1 MIRRRM
7 ITSAG
12 ATVVAPLAVRAQ
24 TQQRQRQRRV
34 GVFMDLSAQDART
47 QARLAAFAQSLQEAG
62 WTIGRNIS
70 VEYRWRVEG
79 EATLRDSA
87 RELADFAPEVVLGS
101 STPVTA
107 MLRQVMP
114 QTPIV
119 FVAVIDPVGAGFVE
133 SFGRP
138 GGNITGFTTIDYGL
152 SAKWVEMLKEIA
164 PTLVRVAVLADP
176 GLQSTRGQ
184 VDNIATA
191 ATMLGLS
198 IVPVDIRDPAALER
212 DLVAFAAAPNGGVVA
227 TASPLTGLHRDLIIR
242 LAAEHRLPAIYPY
255 NHFAPAGGLIAFGP
269 DLVEPFR
276 NAAGYIDRI
285 LRGAKP
291 ADLPVQAPTKID
303 LTINLRTARV
313 LGLTIP
319 PSLLLRAEEVIE

>member
-1 MIRRRM
+1 MKRRRA
-7 ITSAG
+7 IASAG
-12 ATVVAPLAVRAQ
+12 AILVGPAVVRGQ
-24 TQQRQRQRRV
+24 TQQRQRRV
-34 GVFMDLSAQDART
+34 GMFLDLPAVDARA
-47 QARLAAFAQSLQEAG
+47 QARLAAFAQGLQEAG
-62 WTIGRNIS
+62 WTIGRNMR

-79 EATLRDSA
+79 EAALRASA
-87 RELADFAPEVVLGS
+87 QELADFAPEVVLGS

-114 QTPIV
+114 HTPIV

-138 GGNITGFTTIDYGL
+138 GGNITGFSTIDYGV

-164 PTLVRVAVLADP
+164 PTLARVAVLADP

-184 VDNIATA
+184 VDNIAA
-191 ATMLGLS
+191 AAAKLGLS
-198 IVPVDIRDPAALER
+198 IVPVDLRDGSTVER
-212 DLVAFAAAPNGGVVA
+212 EIAAFAAVPEGGIVA

-242 LAAEHRLPAIYPY
+242 LAAAHRLPAIYPY
-255 NHFAPAGGLIAFGP
+255 DHFAPAGGLIAFGP

-285 LRGAKP
+285 LRGARP
-291 ADLPVQAPTKID
+291 ADLPVQAPSKID
-303 LTINLRTARV
+303 LTINLRTARS